1 MGNNDIYNN
10 YNNDNNVSNNVSN
23 FGSLNLNVSA
33 NTTQHKVYLATFG
46 CKVNYAETQRIA
58 EEFVEQGIFLADNI
72 NDADILVINT
82 CSVTKK
88 ADADARKAIR
98 HSLKINPN
106 LYVIITGCAVD
117 INPFQFSSIEGAD
130 LIIPNNEK
138 FNILKYSDDF
148 KKLDESKIID
158 SKIENVQF
166 QFAYSNEED
175 SRSRAVLK
183 IQDGCEYNC
192 SYCTIPLAR
201 GHFRSMPFN
210 EIISTVEKVKSNGF
224 NEIVLV
230 GINLSEYQFQNKRF
244 LDVLKLLEESDID
257 IRIRI
262 SSIEPNILNAE
273 IIKFIAES
281 QKICHHFHIPLQSGS
296 NNILKLMR
304 RRYTAEQ
311 FKTKIDLISQ
321 YIPDAGIG
329 VDVITGFP
337 DEIEEYF
344 QETYTLLDNLAISYL
359 HVFSYS
365 ERDNTL
371 ATTMQNK
378 IPEKIKKERTNILRE
393 LSKRKTEIF
402 YKNQLGKIREVIFE
416 KKLEDDIYFGH
427 SDNYIPVITKSRND
441 IINARMNIKLIS
453 LIMGKIKGEIV

>member
-1 MGNNDIYNN
+1 MDNNDIYNN
-10 YNNDNNVSNNVSN
+10 NDNNVSN

-33 NTTQHKVYLATFG
+33 NTTQYKVYLVTFG

-58 EEFVEQGIFLADNI
+58 EEFVEQGILLADNI

-106 LYVIITGCAVD
+106 LYVIITGCAVE

-138 FNILKYSDDF
+138 FNILKYSNDF
-148 KKLDESKIID
+148 KKLNESKIID

-201 GHFRSMPFN
+201 GHFRSMPFD
-210 EIISTVEKVKSNGF
+210 EIIPAVEKIKSNGF

-230 GINLSEYQFQNKRF
+230 GINLSEYQFQHKRF

-262 SSIEPNILNAE
+262 SSIEPNILNDE
-273 IIKFIAES
+273 IIKFIAKS

-311 FKTKIDLISQ
+311 FKAKIDLISQ

-329 VDVITGFP
+329 IDVITGFP
-337 DEIEEYF
+337 DETEECF
-344 QETYTLLDNLAISYL
+344 QETYNLLDNLAISYL

-371 ATTMQNK
+371 AITMQNK

-416 KKLEDDIYFGH
+416 KKLEDDSYFGH
-427 SDNYIPVITKSRND
+427 SDNYIPVITKSKND
-441 IINARMNIKLIS
+441 IINTRINIKLIS

>member
-1 MGNNDIYNN
+1 MDNNDIYNN
-10 YNNDNNVSNNVSN
+10 NDNNVSN

-33 NTTQHKVYLATFG
+33 NTTQYKVYLVTFG

-58 EEFVEQGIFLADNI
+58 EEFVEQGILLADNI

-106 LYVIITGCAVD
+106 LYVIITGCAVE

-138 FNILKYSDDF
+138 FNILKYSNDF
-148 KKLDESKIID
+148 KKLNESKIID

-201 GHFRSMPFN
+201 GHFRSMPFD
-210 EIISTVEKVKSNGF
+210 EIIPAVEKIKSNGF

-230 GINLSEYQFQNKRF
+230 GINLSEYQFQHKRF

-262 SSIEPNILNAE
+262 SSIEPNILNDE
-273 IIKFIAES
+273 IIKFIAKS

-311 FKTKIDLISQ
+311 FKAKIDLISQ

-329 VDVITGFP
+329 IDVITGFP
-337 DEIEEYF
+337 DETEEYF
-344 QETYTLLDNLAISYL
+344 QETYNLLDNLAISYL

-371 ATTMQNK
+371 AITMQNK

-416 KKLEDDIYFGH
+416 KKLEDDSYFGH
-427 SDNYIPVITKSRND
+427 SDNYIPVITKSKND
-441 IINARMNIKLIS
+441 IINTRMNIKLIS

>member
-1 MGNNDIYNN
+1 MDNNDIYNN
-10 YNNDNNVSNNVSN
+10 NDNNVSN

-33 NTTQHKVYLATFG
+33 NTTQYKVYLVTFG

-58 EEFVEQGIFLADNI
+58 EEFVEQGILLADNI

-106 LYVIITGCAVD
+106 LYVIITGCAVE

-138 FNILKYSDDF
+138 FNILKYSNDF
-148 KKLDESKIID
+148 KKLNESKIID

-201 GHFRSMPFN
+201 GHFRSMPFD
-210 EIISTVEKVKSNGF
+210 EIIPAVEKIKSNGF

-230 GINLSEYQFQNKRF
+230 GINLSEYQFQHKRF

-262 SSIEPNILNAE
+262 SSIEPNILNDE
-273 IIKFIAES
+273 IIKFIAKS

-311 FKTKIDLISQ
+311 FKAKIDLISQ

-329 VDVITGFP
+329 IDVITGFP
-337 DEIEEYF
+337 DETEECF
-344 QETYTLLDNLAISYL
+344 QETYNLLDNLAISYL

-371 ATTMQNK
+371 AITMQNK

-416 KKLEDDIYFGH
+416 KKLEDDSYFGH
-427 SDNYIPVITKSRND
+427 SDNYIPVITKSKND
-441 IINARMNIKLIS
+441 IINTRMNIKLIS